1 LNKSR
6 LFSGKQ
12 ALLWAEYLL
21 SPAWFKNFR
30 KECHKKC
37 MLGKRGKTECERN
50 VKMYKNNTLKLYEF
64 T

>member
-30 KECHKKC
+30 KECHKKVNA
-37 MLGKRGKTECERN
+37 GEKRKKQN
-50 VKMYKNNTLKLYEF
+50 VNEL
-64 T
+64 